1 MNQPNIHAKMVAVTN
16 IVHSGP
22 QVPEPTRTVLDWIVQ
37 RAVSAG
43 LNVSVTTVPVFTE
56 RIAVIDLAR
65 AKQLDD
71 PSTQDSG
78 PHGIGTELWAGLI
91 LRPTGAE
98 VLSEDEEISREIATW
113 IGEAMGAMGE
123 EIRVSN
129 AHEMWDEAAP
139 VSAQTEGEAL

>member
-16 IVHSGP
+16 VVHSAP

-37 RAVSAG
+37 RAVTAG

-65 AKQLDD
+65 PKQLDD
-71 PSTQDSG
+71 PSEQDGG
-78 PHGIGTELWAGLI
+78 PHGIGTEIWAGLI
-91 LRPTGAE
+91 LRPSGAE
-98 VLSEDEEISREIATW
+98 VLSENEEISREIATW

-123 EIRVSN
+123 EVRVSS

-139 VSAQTEGEAL
+139 VSTEGEVR